1 MFCLLCYFIRVRLL
15 KCYVHLSDVM
25 QRFYV
30 VGSNNTETKFR
41 ILKIDRMEPR
51 ELHVIDDKVVTCFI
65 MSVYFLLR

>member
-1 MFCLLCYFIRVRLL
+1 MKLLVLF
-15 KCYVHLSDVM
+15 

-51 ELHVIDDKVVTCFI
+51 ELHIIDDKVLFE
-65 MSVYFLLR
+65 LLLFSFNVFVMIDKLLQ

>member
-1 MFCLLCYFIRVRLL
+1 MHLFQCYLYLF
-15 KCYVHLSDVM
+15 DVL

-51 ELHVIDDKVVTCFI
+51 ELQVIDDKVVACFI
-65 MSVYFLLR
+65 MSVYFL